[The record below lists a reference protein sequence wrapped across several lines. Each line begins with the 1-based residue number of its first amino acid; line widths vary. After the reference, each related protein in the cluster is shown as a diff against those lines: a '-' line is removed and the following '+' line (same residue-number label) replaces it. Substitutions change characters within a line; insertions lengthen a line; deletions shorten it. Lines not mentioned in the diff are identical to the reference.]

1 MCDWVRNTALGPGH
15 QEIDLKRLASPVAA
29 ACAAAA
35 LGLAIVVGE
44 EVRNLQQV
52 NVGDRL
58 HVADVEDPL
67 YEVRKGGKAAGSE
80 ARSRPR
86 SRALHRGTRLF
97 RIGGNRTVL

>member
-1 MCDWVRNTALGPGH
+1 MFDLVRNTALGPGH
-15 QEIDLKRLASPVAA
+15 QEIDIKRLASPVAA

-35 LGLAIVVGE
+35 LSLAIVVGE
-44 EVRNLQQV
+44 EVRNLLQV

-58 HVADVEDPL
+58 CVADAEAPVYD
-67 YEVRKGGKAAGSE
+67 VRKGGKAAGNE

-86 SRALHRGTRLF
+86 FRALHRGTRLS